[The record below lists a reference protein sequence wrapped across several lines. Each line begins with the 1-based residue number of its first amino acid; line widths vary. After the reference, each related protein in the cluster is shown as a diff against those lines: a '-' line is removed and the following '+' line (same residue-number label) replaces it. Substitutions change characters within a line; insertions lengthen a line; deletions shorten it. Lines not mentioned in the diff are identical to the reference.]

1 MKKVLIIDDDHEFL
15 NDLSIM
21 LPRNFQVHQAESSP
35 EALRLYKKFKF
46 DLCIID
52 VQLPVYFGK
61 TTSEEGFALAEKI
74 LKMNNQQNIIFISSS
89 ALPKAEVNI
98 PAFSFLKKP
107 FKIPTLLKL
116 ITPL

>member
-1 MKKVLIIDDDHEFL
+1 MKKILITDDDHEFL

-21 LPRNFQVHQAESSP
+21 LSHNFQVHQAESSP
-35 EALRLYKKFKF
+35 EALRLYNKIEF

-52 VQLPVYFGK
+52 VRLPIHFGE

-89 ALPKAEVNI
+89 ALPKVEVNI
-98 PAFSFLKKP
+98 PSFSFLKKP
-107 FKIPTLLKL
+107 FKIPALLKL